1 MKNAVNLVRRINV
14 YLIRRALST
23 AKPFWKL
30 FCFTL
35 DRFRESRPNYTTT
48 VRSKH
53 IALAGIFGL
62 YNKLVKLEGDNKS
75 DRGRDNYA
83 HLAPEDEANAARLI

>member
-1 MKNAVNLVRRINV
+1 MKNAVNLVRQINV

-35 DRFRESRPNYTTT
+35 DRFRDRPNYTTT

-62 YNKLVKLEGDNKS
+62 YNKLVKLEGDNKA
-75 DRGRDNYA
+75 DRGDNDSP
-83 HLAPEDEANAARLI
+83 LAPEDEANAARLI